1 MIGEYKDR
9 LRAKGL
15 FGHPF
20 GLTVICLTGMWGVF
34 AVFGSR
40 TVLVYYLVQQ
50 LSFEQS
56 QAVYV
61 YALASAGSV
70 VMYVIGGIIADKL
83 LGLRRSVLWGATTM
97 ATGLFLLTS
106 APFLYLALVLIAVGD
121 GLMRP
126 PLVAQVALL
135 YDKLDPRRDRAF
147 TNFKVGTN
155 IGALMA
161 PIACGFVGEI
171 FGWNWAFAV
180 SGVGMVLALV
190 IYTLGHSYLPNNSQ
204 TIAQAE
210 NVSGESV
217 DIHYSKMIGFLFFSW
232 LGASFF
238 WAAYNQIGGTM
249 AFWIYDDVQRDIQLF
264 NTNLTI
270 PAAWFQSINPLLI
283 FLLAPAVNLLWRRT
297 ETSSTTRADVGK
309 LASGTLMLAGSFAIL
324 ALACWSADGRSVSW
338 LWVFVALI
346 PFTLGELYVD
356 PIGQALFTRIAPRKA
371 TAIFASLW
379 FMTYTAGN
387 IAAGKLAEL
396 WEIMNPA
403 SFFGVTAVLTMIGA
417 IVLWMTRRI
426 APNGEKVEATSGKM
440 IDTKCIQDVGAP

>member
-1 MIGEYKDR
+1 MIKQYKDR
-9 LRAKGL
+9 LKVEGL

-20 GLTVICLTGMWGVF
+20 GLAVICLTGMWGVF

-83 LGLRRSVLWGATTM
+83 LGLRRSVLWGATIM
-97 ATGLFLLTS
+97 AAGLFLLTS
-106 APFLYLALVLIAVGD
+106 APFLYLALALIAVGD

-180 SGVGMVLALV
+180 SGVGMVIALATY
-190 IYTLGHSYLPNNSQ
+190 IMGRSFLPNN
-204 TIAQAE
+204 TPAAGDVE
-210 NVSGESV
+210 EHPTAAAA
-217 DIHYSKMIGFLFFSW
+217 IHIPTVVGFLFFAW

-249 AFWIYDDVQRDIQLF
+249 AFWIYDDVQRDIQFF
-264 NTNLTI
+264 NTSLTI

-297 ETSSTTRADVGK
+297 ETSSSTRADVGK
-309 LASGTLMLAGSFAIL
+309 LASGTFMLAGSFAIL

-387 IAAGKLAEL
+387 IAAGWLAVL
-396 WEIMNPA
+396 WETMDPA
-403 SFFGVTAVLTMIGA
+403 SFFSTTAGLTLIGA
-417 IVLWMTRRI
+417 TVLWMTRKI
-426 APNGEKVEATSGKM
+426 APNGEKVGEATGN
-440 IDTKCIQDVGAP
+440 ITGAKCMHDVGTS